1 MVGSHSSR
9 PSDNSSRQPALPTG
23 WGWLVSKQLNA
34 NPYCLCEDSDF
45 TISTTFVSLENINVP
60 FFLNVRMSLK
70 NQMYFDLQVVFN
82 LPQSFEAFLS
92 MTTTKKKKKISALL
106 LDSVA

>member
-34 NPYCLCEDSDF
+34 NPHCLCEDSDF
-45 TISTTFVSLENINVP
+45 TISTTLSAVPFVSLENINVP

-92 MTTTKKKKKISALL
+92 MTTKKKEENLCP
-106 LDSVA
+106 VA